1 MHLIDWIVLFG
12 ILGGILAYG
21 IWKTRGIKSSDE
33 FLQGKKDLPWWTIG
47 LSVMATQASAITFL
61 STPGQAY
68 DEGMRFAQFYIG
80 LPIAM
85 IILCAFVLPIYYKS
99 NIITAYQYLEERFD
113 LRTRSLTAGL
123 FLIQRGLAAGLTI
136 FAPSI
141 ILSTILGWNLY
152 MTNILIGALVIL
164 YTMSGGSAAVS
175 QTQKQQMIIMLT
187 GMFIALLYVIQQLP
201 EGVSTHDA
209 VVVASGMGKFNII
222 DWKFDLSNKYN
233 MWSGILGGTFL
244 FLSYFGTDQSQ
255 VQRYISGKS
264 LTESRLGLLFNAIFK
279 VPMQTGILFVG
290 LMVFVF
296 YQFNESPLHFNQANV
311 DLIQKDIDY
320 AENYDYLERQL
331 SEVQHDKQLAIYSYI
346 KEHRTN
352 PSVSNAEMMALHD
365 EELDI
370 RHNARSLIEDYSEKN
385 GQALVSEDTDYVFI
399 SFITNHLPIGLIGLL
414 LAVIFAAAMSST
426 SAELNAL
433 ATCTVVDFYERHWFP
448 NQSDEH
454 YLKAAKIITLLWGV
468 MAIICASIVRLFDNL
483 IEAVNIIGS
492 LFYGVI
498 LGIFV
503 CAFFIKKI
511 KGREVFIA
519 ALLGEAGILY
529 LFYLKQ
535 TDVITLPF
543 LWLNAIGCLAVVF
556 IAYTFSL
563 LKIKK

>member
-1 MHLIDWIVLFG
+1 MHPIDWIVLVG
-12 ILGGILAYG
+12 ILGSILAYG

-33 FLQGKKDLPWWTIG
+33 FLKGTKDLPWWTIG

-68 DEGMRFAQFYIG
+68 DDGMRFAQFYIG

-99 NIITAYQYLEERFD
+99 NIITAYQYLEQRFD
-113 LRTRSLTAGL
+113 LKTRSLTAGL

-152 MTNILIGALVIL
+152 MTNILIGALVII

-187 GMFIALLYVIQQLP
+187 GMFIALLYVLQQLP
-201 EGVSTHDA
+201 TGISTHDA

-255 VQRYISGKS
+255 VQRYLSGKS

-279 VPMQTGILFVG
+279 IPMQTGILFVG

-296 YQFNESPLHFNQANV
+296 YQFQESPLHFNQGNV
-311 DLIQKDIDY
+311 ELLKNSEY
-320 AENYDYLERQL
+320 AEDYVYLERQL
-331 SEVQHDKQLAIYSYI
+331 SEVQNDKQLAIYQYVKDHRSNPNTSNETI
-346 KEHRTN
+346 MDLHAKEL
-352 PSVSNAEMMALHD
+352 S
-365 EELDI
+365 I
-370 RHNARSLIEDYSEKN
+370 RKDARHLIDDY
-385 GQALVSEDTDYVFI
+385 GQVKGEAVVSEDTDYVFI
-399 SFITNHLPIGLIGLL
+399 SFIMNHLPIGLIGLL

-448 NQSDEH
+448 NLTDEH
-454 YLKAAKIITLLWGV
+454 YLKAAKVITLMWGIL
-468 MAIICASIVRLFDNL
+468 AIICASIVRLFDNL

-498 LGIFV
+498 LGIFL

-511 KGREVFIA
+511 KGNAVFWA
-519 ALLGEAGILY
+519 ALISEACILL

-535 TDVITLPF
+535 MEIITLPF

-563 LKIKK
+563 LKIKN